1 MSYFCP
7 QGYDCTF
14 ANSCPAFT
22 LTCPEGYFCS
32 SYSGNTYEEKIDF
45 SYAQSKSRL
54 SQASVTTSN
63 AAKYAEVGKLIST
76 SCPKG
81 FYCPNASTIIRCT
94 KGNYCPEGVIT
105 PIACDGG
112 SVCNDGAT
120 YQLNPINIII
130 AGISTIIVIFLSVR
144 QYYKQSSQEKITRAS
159 SKAQKED
166 IVSVVNTS
174 SASQVVTFRAGLDFS
189 LRDVSISVQAFGKEN
204 EILKHV
210 NCAVPS
216 SKLSA
221 IMGPTACGKSTLLNS
236 MRLGTDCSDSKTYP
250 IVGAKVSGSVAI
262 MAGSD
267 TRKGVSLARCV
278 GFVPQED
285 ILDRSL
291 TVRELLSYNVQARVP
306 SLSLLE
312 VNDVILRALTSL
324 NITAIA
330 DTVIGGGENLAAN
343 VSGGQLKRV
352 NIACEL
358 VVLMAVNQP
367 AALLLDE
374 PTAGLDAS
382 IANELIG
389 TLANLA
395 TISGITICMIVQ
407 QPRPEIYERID
418 HLILMQD
425 GSIVYEG
432 TSKGAAN
439 YFQDLGFLHKDE
451 ASDADYCIDVL
462 NNLIKSNASSASMTS
477 LPSLW
482 TQKALEVPTTNPG
495 ISSQQ
500 PPPQQQQQQTI
511 SRSEFIVEN
520 PARVASE
527 GSLPLPSHLNPSSES
542 TLSFTD
548 EARNF
553 LHLVRLNFFRA
564 ILTRLRGMQVLAI
577 YSFLHAMMAGALSTG
592 FTIYIQQTYLN
603 TLDPPLSGALVAH
616 CPLPLR
622 SYCESR
628 NQLDL
633 GFAQLLFFMSSA
645 IGSASSLAAVPVF
658 GGLNPLVKREASS
671 GLSPA
676 AFAIGRML
684 ADLIFVCWFGMLFVG
699 VWLMFAHSGHWF
711 AWIGVILPTTFVASS
726 IGYCAS
732 IVTRPVNASV
742 ISLIAIT
749 FMCVFSGVE
758 PQLRSVANIPV
769 ANWPWFLSFATWTAE
784 GTYITWS
791 DYFTGQKRQR
801 MLDGAAHFGYNVQGG
816 QGRSIAILIALGLMW
831 RIVAVFLLVRKT
843 SPR

>member
-1 MSYFCP
+1 MC
-7 QGYDCTF
+7 
-14 ANSCPAFT
+14 A
-22 LTCPEGYFCS
+22 
-32 SYSGNTYEEKIDF
+32 
-45 SYAQSKSRL
+45 
-54 SQASVTTSN
+54 
-63 AAKYAEVGKLIST
+63 
-76 SCPKG
+76 
-81 FYCPNASTIIRCT
+81 
-94 KGNYCPEGVIT
+94 
-105 PIACDGG
+105 
-112 SVCNDGAT
+112 DGAT
-120 YQLNPINIII
+120 YQLNPVNIII
-130 AGISTIIVIFLSVR
+130 AGISTAIIVFLSLRLYYR
-144 QYYKQSSQEKITRAS
+144 QTGQEKVTRSS
-159 SKAQKED
+159 SKAQKEEV
-166 IVSVVNTS
+166 VSVVN
-174 SASQVVTFRAGLDFS
+174 ASNAPQVVTFRAGLDFS
-189 LRDVSISVQAFGKEN
+189 LKDVSISVQAFGKEN
-204 EILKHV
+204 IVLKGV
-210 NCAVPS
+210 DCAVPS

-236 MRLGTDCSDSKTYP
+236 MRLGTEFSDSKTYP
-250 IVGAKVSGSVAI
+250 IHGAKVIGSVSI
-262 MAGSD
+262 MAGSEV
-267 TRKGVSLARCV
+267 RRGVALARCV

-306 SLSLLE
+306 SLALPE
-312 VNDVILRALTSL
+312 VNEVILRALNSL
-324 NITAIA
+324 NISAIA

-395 TISGITICMIVQ
+395 TSSGITICMIIQ
-407 QPRPEIYERID
+407 QPRPEIFERID
-418 HLILMQD
+418 HLILMQN

-432 TSKGAAN
+432 TSRGSAL
-439 YFQDLGFLHKDE
+439 YFQGLGFLHKDE

-462 NNLIKSNASSASMTS
+462 NNLIKSDASSSASSS

-482 TQKALEVPTTNPG
+482 AQKNVQTVTNT
-495 ISSQQ
+495 SSSSSLV
-500 PPPQQQQQQTI
+500 QQQQQQQRGI
-511 SRSEFIVEN
+511 ARSDFIVEN
-520 PARVASE
+520 PARVATE
-527 GSLPLPSHLNPSSES
+527 GVLPHTSHLNPSSYS
-542 TLSFTD
+542 D
-548 EARNF
+548 CANEAKSF

-564 ILTRLRGMQVLAI
+564 IVTRLRGMQVLAI

-633 GFAQLLFFMSSA
+633 GFAQLLFFMSTA

-726 IGYCAS
+726 IGYCTS

-758 PQLRSVANIPV
+758 PQLRSIAHIPV

-784 GTYITWS
+784 GTYITWTE
-791 DYFTGQKRQR
+791 YFTGHKRQR

-816 QGRSIAILIALGLMW
+816 QGRSIAILIALGIMW
-831 RIVAVFLLVRKT
+831 RILAVVLLVRKT